1 MAGNRYNN
9 DTRWGGRTGC
19 KGEWTGGLNLVEA
32 ILGHRQIFVAAQ
44 RDRNWLASFQRDIQ
58 VVGVTQLV

>member
-44 RDRNWLASFQRDIQ
+44 RDRN
-58 VVGVTQLV
+58 